1 MATHI
6 SHDLLDPTM
15 IFLVAE
21 QKVTSMTCRGDGNER
36 TIAQGV
42 RQVFS
47 KGWRYELAQDH
58 KSSKKLGTT

>member
-1 MATHI
+1 MTTRI

-36 TIAQGV
+36 KIAQGV

-47 KGWRYELAQDH
+47 KGWRYDFAQDH
-58 KSSKKLGTT
+58 KQLGKLGTT